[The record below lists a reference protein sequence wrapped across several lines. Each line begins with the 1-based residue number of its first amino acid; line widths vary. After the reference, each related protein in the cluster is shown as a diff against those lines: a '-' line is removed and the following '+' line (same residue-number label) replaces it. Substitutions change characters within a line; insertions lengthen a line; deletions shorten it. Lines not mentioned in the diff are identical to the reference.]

1 MENYVH
7 DYYSVER
14 FKNAYKRLIEP
25 LPDKTH
31 WPKVVLDFT
40 VNAPLGKRAP
50 GKPRKLQ
57 IKGCLEGGSG
67 GKSKTDAKDAANQA
81 DKDAEMEVAEA
92 AMGKRQLIK
101 GQRQCKRCGELGHGE
116 TSCKC
121 NLNVR
126 KKRYQ
131 LV

>member
-1 MENYVH
+1 M
-7 DYYSVER
+7 
-14 FKNAYKRLIEP
+14 
-25 LPDKTH
+25 
-31 WPKVVLDFT
+31 
-40 VNAPLGKRAP
+40 
-50 GKPRKLQ
+50 
-57 IKGCLEGGSG
+57 SG
-67 GKSKTDAKDAANQA
+67 GGKWWKEQKRCKDATNQP